1 MIPFMGTAS
10 FGPGSAETLQ
20 APWCQL
26 SLCELPW
33 PHSTAGSIN
42 AVCFC
47 APGGTREEEGR
58 GHHSAFIA
66 QWKEQQ
72 CCHCQ
77 WKEGPFSNE
86 GEQVE
91 KGQDLNN

>member
-33 PHSTAGSIN
+33 PHNTAGSTN
-42 AVCFC
+42 ALCFC
-47 APGGTREEEGR
+47 APGGNREEDGGGR
-58 GHHSAFIA
+58 HSAFIA
-66 QWKEQQ
+66 QR
-72 CCHCQ
+72 
-77 WKEGPFSNE
+77 KEGPFSNE

-91 KGQDLNN
+91 KGQDLSN